1 MAGQCI
7 CERLR
12 LGSESR
18 HGGDGL
24 FQVGG
29 GHRDRTR
36 VAPEGGQCS
45 LAQDARQVGEGSTR
59 APVYEVV
66 DVHVVGEWNV

>member
-7 CERLR
+7 DGRLC
-12 LGSESR
+12 LGSEPR

-45 LAQDARQVGEGSTR
+45 LAQDAGQVGEGSTL
-59 APVYEVV
+59 ASVYEVIDV
-66 DVHVVGEWNV
+66 DVVGEWNV

>member
-7 CERLR
+7 GERL
-12 LGSESR
+12 LLDSDSR

-29 GHRDRTR
+29 GHGDRTW
-36 VAPEGGQCS
+36 VAPEGGQRS
-45 LAQDARQVGEGSTR
+45 LAQDARQVGEGSTP
-59 APVYEVV
+59 AILYEVI
-66 DVHVVGEWNV
+66 DIHVVGEWNV